1 MLLCTCVVWL
11 LLIRISRELFLV
23 LLVSANF
30 SLSQPILQNI
40 ILMPSYLVKGNYKR
54 TRRLNL
60 SVSLS
65 CRCLE
70 VLISDYRQ
78 YIFFLLSSLQK
89 IRIEEGDKVKQ
100 RGSGPILTE
109 EAYAINDALYYYKQV
124 GASTNSTF
132 LIRLFLIKLQP

>member
-1 MLLCTCVVWL
+1 MGYWYVLLCTCVVWL

-40 ILMPSYLVKGNYKR
+40 ILMSGYLVKGNYKR
-54 TRRLNL
+54 THRLNL

-70 VLISDYRQ
+70 VLISDSRQ
-78 YIFFLLSSLQK
+78 CIFFLLSSLQK

-100 RGSGPILTE
+100 RESGPILTE
-109 EAYAINDALYYYKQV
+109 EAYAINDALYYYK
-124 GASTNSTF
+124 
-132 LIRLFLIKLQP
+132 